1 MKTDLDYKQ
10 IIGLNLKR
18 LTITN
23 SDKGISLSVGITKR
37 HCHPMF
43 VYMMNKVINS

>member
-37 HCHPMF
+37 HCHSDREAF
-43 VYMMNKVINS
+43 RD

>member
-1 MKTDLDYKQ
+1 MTTDLDYKQ

-23 SDKGISLSVGITKR
+23 SDKNSFSVGMTIR
-37 HCHPMF
+37 HCHSEGAF
-43 VYMMNKVINS
+43 RD

>member
-1 MKTDLDYKQ
+1 MKTVLDYKQ

-23 SDKGISLSVGITKR
+23 SDKEISLILGMTKPE
-37 HCHPMF
+37 CHSERAF
-43 VYMMNKVINS
+43 